1 MRAAIFAITTSLG
14 LSLCGPSADAEAVN
28 VKYRGLVD
36 LAPFNCESIARS
48 SFIERVC
55 YDTKNAYMLIELNG
69 TWYHYCE
76 IDSETVSNLLAA
88 DSMGRYYNASIKGR
102 FDCRAHRVP
111 NYARG

>member
-1 MRAAIFAITTSLG
+1 MAL
-14 LSLCGPSADAEAVN
+14 LSLASVSAQAESVN
-28 VKYRGLVD
+28 VKYRGPVD
-36 LAPFNCESIARS
+36 LAPFDCEDVTRS

-55 YDTKNAYMLIELNG
+55 YDARNAYMLIELSG

-76 IDSETVSNLLAA
+76 IDGETVANLLRT

-111 NYARG
+111 DY